1 MAGRTAWS
9 IRPVE
14 WMTKESKPEAPA
26 IMKPLCAIPIFL
38 AVIAPQMMAEKAPVM
53 RDAATHEQIALAYRK
68 TAQEDPM
75 RNMKPTK
82 GPDPSVVN
90 RPKSLLSESD
100 IISFGGLATLV
111 PKHAIM
117 QIPAS
122 CTERLKIEPGAKL
135 VSWADFYAANRG
147 WITTVEI
154 GIVQAEGNQPLAEET
169 KKMMSKCRNLMV
181 ATYQGGPISL
191 LPPKAAP
198 KATDKPAATPAT
210 TPATKP
216 STTQS

>member
-1 MAGRTAWS
+1 
-9 IRPVE
+9 
-14 WMTKESKPEAPA
+14 MTKESEPEPA
-26 IMKPLCAIPIFL
+26 VIMKALRSIPIFL
-38 AVIAPQMMAEKAPVM
+38 AVIAPQVMAQNAPVSAM
-53 RDAATHEQIALAYRK
+53 RDAATHQQIAAVYQKALQA
-68 TAQEDPM
+68 DPM
-75 RNMKPTK
+75 RNLKPAK
-82 GPDPSVVN
+82 GSDPSVVN

-117 QIPAS
+117 QVPAS
-122 CTERLKIEPGAKL
+122 CTERLKFEAGAKL

-154 GIVQAEGNQPLAEET
+154 GIVQAEGKQALAEET
-169 KKMMSKCRNLMV
+169 KKMMGKCRNLMV

-191 LPPKAAP
+191 LPPKAA
-198 KATDKPAATPAT
+198 AKPAATPAAT
-210 TPATKP
+210 TPATTPSTKP